1 MPRHQPPSSPARKA
15 PAPRALAGDAPEDAA
30 PITDEDIHQRLIE
43 AIVDQRLLPGT
54 KLVEDKLGQAFGVSR
69 TRIRQVL
76 IRLAQEQVVTIWPN
90 RGASVAEPT
99 VAEARE
105 VFEARSVIEA
115 VLVRRFIARAK
126 APDLKALAT
135 CIDQEEAA
143 RQAGDLAMALRLSG
157 QFHLLL
163 AQAAGHQT
171 FALFLRK
178 LVSRT
183 SLILM
188 SYAPTERQRPLG
200 GLSTPTAPA
209 PAGQP
214 RRAAAKAPAATPPVR
229 WVQACRCDE
238 HRALLATLRGAVK
251 GQATA
256 DEAVALMTSHLA
268 HIEAGLCF
276 NQPAP
281 PVDAPWPGLAQ
292 PPLPG
297 KRRARARPEQ
307 P

>member
-1 MPRHQPPSSPARKA
+1 MPTRSPRHPGKPASVVE
-15 PAPRALAGDAPEDAA
+15 PDADGAQAA
-30 PITDEDIHQRLIE
+30 SVSDDEIHQRLIE

-76 IRLAQEQVVTIWPN
+76 IRLAQEQVVTILPN
-90 RGASVAEPT
+90 KGASIAEPT
-99 VAEARE
+99 VDEARE

-126 APDLKALAT
+126 ATDLKALAS
-135 CIDQEEAA
+135 CIDAEEAA
-143 RQAGDLAMALRLSG
+143 RQAGDHAMALRHSG

-163 AQAAGHQT
+163 AAAAGHST
-171 FALFLRK
+171 FEQFLRK

-188 SYAPTERQRPLG
+188 SYAPVERH
-200 GLSTPTAPA
+200 
-209 PAGQP
+209 
-214 RRAAAKAPAATPPVR
+214 RAMLQGAPVR

-238 HRALLATLRGAVK
+238 HRGLLTALRTAVK
-251 GQATA
+251 DKGQGDASQ
-256 DEAVALMTSHLA
+256 AVELMTSHLA

-276 NQPAP
+276 NQPEAQQDD
-281 PVDAPWPGLAQ
+281 VWLALAEPGLRPSRKA
-292 PPLPG
+292 PS
-297 KRRARARPEQ
+297 RARPK
-307 P
+307 PAR